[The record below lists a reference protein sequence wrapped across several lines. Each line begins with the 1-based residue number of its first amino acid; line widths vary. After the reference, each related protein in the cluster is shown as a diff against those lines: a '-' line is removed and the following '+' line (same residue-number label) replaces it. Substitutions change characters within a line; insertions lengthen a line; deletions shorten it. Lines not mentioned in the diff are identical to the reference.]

1 MNINAERFFALT
13 AMLAAPLVTASACVI
28 TDNGDDDTAGSA
40 SASNTAGTD
49 GTTGQTASATASVTD
64 TDSTGTGTGTGTLT
78 SADSSGGTADATGDT
93 TATGGTDGTT
103 GGNTLGNCCEPD
115 GSAGCEIPEVQ
126 DCVCALDAFCCE
138 TEWDANCAMEVNS
151 LGCGECTFPPQAF
164 DCSCVTDCDGV
175 PVDSTWQVCGT
186 DFDTATAAG
195 QAACEAELDATCT
208 VFSCDEC
215 GCSTAEVA
223 TIEC

>member
-28 TDNGDDDTAGSA
+28 TDNGDDDTGASASA

-49 GTTGQTASATASVTD
+49 GTSGASATVTASATD
-64 TDSTGTGTGTGTLT
+64 TDSAGTGTLT

-93 TATGGTDGTT
+93 TAADSTDGTT
-103 GGNTLGNCCEPD
+103 GGNALGNCCEPD
-115 GSAGCEIPEVQ
+115 GSMGCEVAEVQ
-126 DCVCALDAFCCE
+126 DCVCELDSFCCD

-186 DFDTATAAG
+186 DFETAATAG
-195 QAACEAELDATCT
+195 QAACEAELDPMCT

-215 GCSTAEVA
+215 ACSTAEIA
-223 TIEC
+223 EIEC

>member
-28 TDNGDDDTAGSA
+28 TDGDDDTGASASA

-49 GTTGQTASATASVTD
+49 GTSGGTASATVTATATD
-64 TDSTGTGTGTGTLT
+64 TDSAGTGTMT

-93 TATGGTDGTT
+93 TAADSTDGTT
-103 GGNTLGNCCEPD
+103 GGNALGNCCEPD
-115 GSAGCEIPEVQ
+115 GSMGCEVVEVQ
-126 DCVCALDAFCCE
+126 DCVCELDAFCCE

-175 PVDSTWQVCGT
+175 PVDSAWQVCGT
-186 DFDTATAAG
+186 DFDMAAAAG
-195 QAACEAELDATCT
+195 QAACEAELDAMCK

-223 TIEC
+223 EIEC